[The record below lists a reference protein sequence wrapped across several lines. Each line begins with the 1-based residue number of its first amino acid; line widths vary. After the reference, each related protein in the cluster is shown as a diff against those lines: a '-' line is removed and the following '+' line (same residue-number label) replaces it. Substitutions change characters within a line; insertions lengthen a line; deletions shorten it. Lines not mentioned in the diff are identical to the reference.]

1 MQKFDMMKNRIYSL
15 FRIFTVLAAA
25 LLLASCG
32 GARKFVYLSDMAPGE
47 RYDVNLESA
56 TIIHPND
63 RLDIKVSC
71 KNPELAVPF
80 NAQMGSYQI
89 SADGSVNSAGVEVN
103 AGYRVDD
110 EGNIV
115 FPVLGKINVG
125 GKTLK
130 EVSEII
136 ETMIEEGNYIKSPEV
151 TIEFLNFKYTVLG
164 AINSKGTYTVDGD
177 KVTIIEAIAKAG
189 DLAKNARLDRIAVI
203 RMVDGKQEIF
213 YNDIRTAE
221 IFKSP
226 TYFLQQNDIVYVE
239 PKRKERNENAWQTA
253 SFVVSLASL
262 ASSIMWVLSSSGIF
276 SGSAGAG
283 Q

>member
-1 MQKFDMMKNRIYSL
+1 M
-15 FRIFTVLAAA
+15 A
-25 LLLASCG
+25 LLLVSCG
-32 GARKFVYLSDMAPGE
+32 GAKKFVYLNDMQPGE
-47 RYDVNLESA
+47 KYEVNLESA

-80 NAQMGSYQI
+80 NAQVGAYQV
-89 SADGSVNSAGVEVN
+89 SPDGSVKSAGVDVT
-103 AGYRVDD
+103 AGYRVDTD
-110 EGNIV
+110 GNIV

-130 EVSEII
+130 EVSETI
-136 ETMIEEGNYIKSPEV
+136 ETMIEEGSYIKSPEV

-164 AINSKGTYTVDGD
+164 AVNGKGTYTVDGD

-189 DLAKNARLDRIAVI
+189 DLTKNARLDRVAVI
-203 RMVDGKQEIF
+203 RMIDGKQEIY